1 MNGRVKIHIREMGI
15 RYTPQM
21 TYLSAQKLEEKML
34 REWQSDKDVCFY
46 NEDLIEMSINPE
58 YIVSIELET
67 V

>member
-1 MNGRVKIHIREMGI
+1 
-15 RYTPQM
+15 M